1 MEFKSI
7 NDVPKDFKY
16 EFAVTDYYLDTVG
29 DVNVHDKERFNV
41 FVSFDEKYR
50 VDDDWSD
57 ELNDYV
63 DPFLEDCVCGY
74 YPGVS
79 EIMETFGIGA
89 EDMDSSFSGFKN
101 GKTIEEIIK
110 VFTDYG
116 WTYKRELLADYE

>member
-1 MEFKSI
+1 MEYKSI

-16 EFAVTDYYLDTVG
+16 EFAVTDYYLDTVDG
-29 DVNVHDKERFNV
+29 ANVHDKERFNV

-50 VDDDWSD
+50 VDDEEYD
-57 ELNDYV
+57 E
-63 DPFLEDCVCGY
+63 PFLEDCVCGY

-79 EIMETFGIGA
+79 EIMETLGIGA

-101 GKTIEEIIK
+101 GKTVEEIIK

-116 WTYKRELLADYE
+116 WTYKRELLEDYE